1 MDIEIQRSDRGAG
14 FRRARYHSG
23 ILDAHL
29 LKPGDS
35 FDQLPETYVIFIT
48 EHDILGHDLP
58 IYRIERTITELGLPF
73 DDGSHIIY
81 VNGEKRSGDTEL
93 SKLMR
98 DFFCT
103 DPDDM
108 HFKPLA
114 EKARYYKTSEEGVA
128 SMCRSIEEMR
138 NQVAWEKTVEIA
150 QRMLEKGFSYEQT
163 AEITGISL
171 EQVHEIAGQKSA

>member
-1 MDIEIQRSDRGAG
+1 M
-14 FRRARYHSG
+14 
-23 ILDAHL
+23 
-29 LKPGDS
+29 
-35 FDQLPETYVIFIT
+35 T
-48 EHDILGHDLP
+48 
-58 IYRIERTITELGLPF
+58 PF

-81 VNGEKRSGDTEL
+81 VNGEKRSEDTEL

-138 NQVAWEKTVEIA
+138 NQVAKESAWEKTVEIA